1 MTTEFTRQAGVELPI
16 TAGAMYPCGNPELV
30 AAASAAGG
38 LGVVQPISFA
48 YVHGD
53 SLAEGLAKVRD
64 LTDKPIGFNALVEAS
79 SKTYEKRMARWIDE
93 AIEAGVRFFVT
104 ALGNPRTV
112 CERVHSVGGVVWH
125 DVTERRWA
133 EKARDEGVDGLIAV
147 NRAAGGHAG
156 VRSLEELHAEFA
168 PLGLPML
175 AAGGLATPADMLR
188 ALEVGYAGIQMGT
201 RFIASEECIVH
212 PDYKRAIVAARA
224 ADIVRTKR
232 LSGVDVAIIRPDS
245 WPDDPD
251 TKPPGEPGKL
261 LSWMLRHPKLKRY
274 ARSFLA
280 LKSLRD
286 LKRSSLG
293 GVGYKDVYQAG
304 QSVEH
309 IEGVESVAAI
319 LAPFRAALQAGA

>member
-1 MTTEFTRQAGVELPI
+1 MSAFTDQTQVELPI

-30 AAASAAGG
+30 AAASAAGA

-48 YVHGD
+48 YVHGK
-53 SLAEGLAKVRD
+53 SLAEGLARVRD

-104 ALGNPRTV
+104 ALGNPRAV

-125 DVTERRWA
+125 DVTEYRFA
-133 EKARDEGVDGLIAV
+133 SKAHDEGVDGLIAV
-147 NRAAGGHAG
+147 NSAAGGHAG
-156 VRSLEELHAEFA
+156 VRTLEDLYQELA
-168 PLGLPML
+168 PLKLPML
-175 AAGGLATPADMLR
+175 AAGGLAQPADLMR
-188 ALEVGYAGIQMGT
+188 ALDAGYSGIQMGT
-201 RFIASEECIVH
+201 RFIASKECKVH
-212 PDYKRAIVAARA
+212 PEYKRAIVDAKAR
-224 ADIVRTKR
+224 DIVRTKR

-245 WPDDPD
+245 WPEGDA
-251 TKPPGEPGKL
+251 KPPGEPGRF
-261 LSWMLRHPKLKRY
+261 LSWMLRHPRFKKY

-293 GVGYKDVYQAG
+293 GLGYKDVFQAG
-304 QSVEH
+304 QSVES
-309 IEGVESVAAI
+309 IQAVESVAEI
-319 LAPFRAALQAGA
+319 LAPFRAALEARA